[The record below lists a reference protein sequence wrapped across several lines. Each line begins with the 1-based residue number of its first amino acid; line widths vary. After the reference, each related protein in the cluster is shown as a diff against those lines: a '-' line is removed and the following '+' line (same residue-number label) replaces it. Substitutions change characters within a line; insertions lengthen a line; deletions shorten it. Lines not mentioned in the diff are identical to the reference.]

1 MREEFVVIAGPLFC
15 IGSGKRGFGTVC
27 PPPLAGRLVP
37 EGRREGEQ
45 EESKRERERERA
57 RERERERE
65 RGKEPTWTARKLE
78 NLKSKRSPTR
88 SEERWR

>member
-45 EESKRERERERA
+45 DES
-57 RERERERE
+57 
-65 RGKEPTWTARKLE
+65 
-78 NLKSKRSPTR
+78 
-88 SEERWR
+88 